1 MTREAMTPDA
11 RPQRVRV
18 TRPSLRREK
27 SMLREGSTLI
37 AGCDE
42 VGRGALAGPV
52 TVGIVVVDGTIG
64 RVPQGLADSKLLSP
78 QRREALVPAIHR
90 WGRAYAVGHAS
101 PGEIDRWGLTIA
113 LRLAGQRALSAIGVQ
128 PDLVLLDG
136 SYDWL
141 SPRDEQAAM
150 WEIDLT
156 EPAASGGPEWPE
168 CQVPRVVTQIKADM
182 VCASVAA
189 ASVLAKVTRDAIM
202 TELSTEHPHFAWHEN
217 KGYASNWHR
226 EQLRER
232 GPCDHHRRSWRLGLE
247 QALDAVDD
255 AADDADAA
263 DADDDDH
270 FAGEVAGEVSGP
282 ERRSMSTVEVDA
294 RVLPSR

>member
-1 MTREAMTPDA
+1 
-11 RPQRVRV
+11 
-18 TRPSLRREK
+18 
-27 SMLREGSTLI
+27 MLREGSTLI

-90 WGRAYAVGHAS
+90 WGRAHAVGHAS

-113 LRLAGQRALSAIGVQ
+113 LRLAGQRALSVIGVQ

-156 EPAASGGPEWPE
+156 EPAASGGPKWPE

-202 TELSTEHPHFAWHEN
+202 TDLSSEHPHFAWHEN
-217 KGYASNWHR
+217 KGYASDWHR

-232 GPCDHHRRSWRLGLE
+232 GPCDHHRRSWRLGL
-247 QALDAVDD
+247 DNT
-255 AADDADAA
+255 AADDVDNADN
-263 DADDDDH
+263 ADD
-270 FAGEVAGEVSGP
+270 FAGEFAGRVSEDISGR
-282 ERRSMSTVEVDA
+282 ERRPMSTVEVDTG
-294 RVLPSR
+294 VLPSR